1 MKKRLLKFMSIGV
14 VAFAIS
20 SCGGG
25 AGNKQDSNETK
36 TDSTKEQVSEIQK
49 KVNQYVKVDLT
60 TDVSKLTEN
69 QKKIIPILI
78 DVAKIMDNIFW
89 KDALPGISKDE
100 FLAKIT
106 NSYEK
111 EYALIN
117 YGPWDRLDN
126 NKPFIEGYGEKPAG
140 ANYYPVDM
148 TKEEFEAFQDTNKTS
163 WYTLIRRDENGKL
176 KTVWYHEAYKEEIEK
191 AAELLKKA
199 AELAEDE
206 GFKNYLN
213 LRAEALLTDNYLES
227 DLAWMDMKTNTLD
240 FVVGPIENYEDALF
254 GYKAAHSAQILV
266 KDKEWS
272 EKLNKYA
279 ALLPEMQKSLPCE
292 EKYKQ
297 EKANANADL
306 NAYDVIYYAGDA
318 NAGSKNIAINLPN
331 DPRVHVQ
338 KGSRKLQLKN
348 VMKAKFDNMVVP
360 ISNILIAENQRKHIK
375 FNAFFENT
383 MFHEVAHGL
392 GINYTLPS
400 GGKEKVRD
408 ALQNY
413 YSKLEEGKADILGLF
428 LITKLHDMGEFA
440 DEDLMDNYVTFMAS
454 IFRSI
459 RFGAASSHGIA
470 NMIRFNYFMEKGA
483 FTRDEATGTY
493 SINFEK
499 MKEASDSL
507 GALIL
512 KIQGDGDLEA
522 AKKLVEEKG
531 KIGDVLK
538 ADLKRIEEA
547 GIPVD
552 ITFNQGTKVL
562 GL

>member
-1 MKKRLLKFMSIGV
+1 MKTQILTLIIAATVLL
-14 VAFAIS
+14 
-20 SCGGG
+20 SCNSNKS
-25 AGNKQDSNETK
+25 GNEEKTLTDTTK
-36 TDSTKEQVSEIQK
+36 TQTGIDMQA

-60 TDVSKLTEN
+60 TDTSKLSESD
-69 QKKIIPILI
+69 KKVIPILI
-78 DVAKIMDNIFW
+78 KVAKIMDDIYW
-89 KDALPGISKDE
+89 KDAFAENKDE
-100 FLAKIT
+100 FLNKL
-106 NSYEK
+106 SDLEK
-111 EYALIN
+111 QYALIN
-117 YGPWDRLDN
+117 YGPWDRLDD
-126 NKPFIEGYGEKPAG
+126 NKPFIKGYGEKPKG

-148 TKEEFEAFQDTNKTS
+148 TDEEFNAFNDTNKTS
-163 WYTLIRRDENGKL
+163 WYTLIRRQDNGKL
-176 KTVWYHEAYKEEIEK
+176 KVVWYHQAYKEQIEE
-191 AAELLKKA
+191 AAKLIKQA
-199 AELAEDE
+199 AELADDE
-206 GFKNYLN
+206 GFKKYLN
-213 LRAEALLTDNYLES
+213 LRAQALLTDNYLPS

-240 FVVGPIENYEDALF
+240 FVVGPIENYEDARY

-272 EKLNKYA
+272 NRLNKFA
-279 ALLPEMQKSLPCE
+279 TLLPEMQKSLPCD

-297 EKANANADL
+297 EPANSNADL

-360 ISNILIAENQRKHIK
+360 ISNILIDSTQRKNISFK
-375 FNAFFENT
+375 AFFENT

-392 GINYTLPS
+392 GIKYVVGTN
-400 GGKEKVRD
+400 GKTKVRD
-408 ALQNY
+408 ALKET

-428 LITKLHDMGEFA
+428 LITKLHERGEFS

-470 NMIRFNYFMEKGA
+470 NMIRFNFFLEKGA
-483 FTRDEATGTY
+483 FTKNPETGTY
-493 SINFEK
+493 KVNFEK
-499 MKEASDSL
+499 MKEASNEL

-512 KIQGDGDLEA
+512 KIQGDGDYQA
-522 AKKLVEEKG
+522 AKKLVDEKG
-531 KIGDVLK
+531 NINDDLAK
-538 ADLKRIEEA
+538 DLKRIEDA
-547 GIPVD
+547 NIPVD
-552 ITFNQGTKVL
+552 IIFNQGTQVL